1 MAEQH
6 RVYASSARA
15 SSLFHD
21 PSVGNNPVSQEPAD
35 AAHPAIPSPV
45 RNVSYEDG
53 DQSIVIGIDA
63 ILPSHLCMPSP
74 VPFPACIAVK

>member
-15 SSLFHD
+15 RSLVRY
-21 PSVGNNPVSQEPAD
+21 PSFGNNPVSQEPAD
-35 AAHPAIPSPV
+35 AAHFAIPSPV

-53 DQSIVIGIDA
+53 DGSIVIGIDVV
-63 ILPSHLCMPSP
+63 LLSRLCMPSP
-74 VPFPACIAVK
+74 VPARVRA